1 MSSISVIHHPVG
13 VSAPDYGSES
23 GSTADGGTDIS
34 DKDSDAGESEEMH
47 TLGDASST
55 ATVGS
60 NPAPFFSDQVCGLVI
75 VCVCVCVYTSG

>member
-1 MSSISVIHHPVG
+1 M
-13 VSAPDYGSES
+13 PDYSSDSES
-23 GSTADGGTDIS
+23 MADGGTDAS

-60 NPAPFFSDQVCGLVI
+60 NPVPFLSDQVPYAVKQWWGR
-75 VCVCVCVYTSG
+75 T